1 MLNTEFQELLYSPV
15 EEASA
20 MALVHSDKV
29 SELGEGDG
37 EVCPR
42 EVGYVASGWERVRY
56 NSLEPC

>member
-1 MLNTEFQELLYSPV
+1 
-15 EEASA
+15 

-42 EVGYVASGWERVRY
+42 EVGDVASGWERVRY